1 MILIIYRSQVC
12 REIVLPNADNTDY
25 RIFIDSKEFK
35 LKKSFYLSLEVI
47 AHKWSITNENGEYK
61 IVKNQTEFEKTSLGG
76 GDIVS
81 IITPEKDSLRCIVVD
96 ADPVLASFEKYFI
109 GNGLVTVGSEADN
122 TVQCSFLNLISK
134 HHCSLRFDGAD
145 TVLEDTSSNGTF
157 VNHIRVGGRKV
168 LGFGEI
174 IDVFG
179 LKIICFGDMIAV
191 GSLFSKFSVS
201 DKIEK
206 FTLPKVSYDTAHA
219 VSNVEMFNRSPRNFR
234 EICSETVV
242 IEPPTVPQF
251 SKKRSMLSV
260 IGPIIY
266 HGNSY
271 GAWLRTYRVQH
282 YA

>member
-1 MILIIYRSQVC
+1 M
-12 REIVLPNADNTDY
+12 
-25 RIFIDSKEFK
+25 FI
-35 LKKSFYLSLEVI
+35 
-47 AHKWSITNENGEYK
+47 
-61 IVKNQTEFEKTSLGG
+61 
-76 GDIVS
+76 
-81 IITPEKDSLRCIVVD
+81 
-96 ADPVLASFEKYFI
+96 
-109 GNGLVTVGSEADN
+109 
-122 TVQCSFLNLISK
+122 LNLISK

-201 DKIEK
+201 DKIENSPFRK
-206 FTLPKVSYDTAHA
+206 FHMILPTLFQMWKCLTV
-219 VSNVEMFNRSPRNFR
+219 RR
-234 EICSETVV
+234 EISERYAAKRLLLNRL
-242 IEPPTVPQF
+242 QF
-251 SKKRSMLSV
+251 RSFQKAFYAKRYRPV
-260 IGPIIY
+260 IY